1 MEEQFVSIVEQATGR
16 RVRAFLSETNLKEDI
31 SVEVFIL
38 AEART
43 DMSDFEEASG
53 EGGLGA
59 SDLGSRT
66 GRVSACQAYEARPRA
81 RPAISGRGELPD
93 NAHAG

>member
-43 DMSDFEEASG
+43 GMSDFEELSG
-53 EGGLGA
+53 E
-59 SDLGSRT
+59 
-66 GRVSACQAYEARPRA
+66 
-81 RPAISGRGELPD
+81 
-93 NAHAG
+93 AG